1 MKKYAFF
8 LLASLALGACE
19 QYELDEF
26 LEEEQ
31 SISTPLLETKAI
43 ASLSDFDQITEL
55 IGLPLNVLNVGNST
69 FKYLSTAEFGDK
81 IDLHDQDDASGR
93 QRWYLQMPP
102 FLAIVPQ
109 LTLKKGNSFCN
120 GSNFVYMSAH
130 CQDPSNSIPEYPTL
144 KEYKLFPPT
153 ISPGMGAYL
162 KYHDDVLTI
171 DWGGIR
177 SGSASQLY
185 QLKSVSNDSRDL
197 RYLRSESISNPD
209 SYSQWFIVPVGEFKV
224 VDIQYEKNAAFG
236 DYITPKSVY
245 CEGIVVDDLPVS
257 ITREVSIQKTFT
269 TSSRFTE
276 TSNVVTQNQNSFSWS
291 LGFGD
296 VSLVHIG
303 FDGSIDN
310 SVTNEQS
317 VSYENYEENTT
328 TITKGYT
335 LQIAPHTPCRIEIL
349 KMTYNAS
356 LTYVLTLEKVGGEE
370 SGKRFRIKG
379 KWDGVVLSDL
389 YFRRSTV
396 DGNTELET
404 QLIPENAQ
412 TVQIGY

>member
-8 LLASLALGACE
+8 LLASLALGSCE
-19 QYELDEF
+19 QSE
-26 LEEEQ
+26 LEEFMESRHPVSSMAQ
-31 SISTPLLETKAI
+31 TRAA
-43 ASLSDFDQITEL
+43 ASLSDFDQVNEL
-55 IGLPLNVLNVGNST
+55 IGLPLNIINVGNPT
-69 FKYLSTAEFGDK
+69 FKYLSVVASGDK
-81 IDLHDQDDASGR
+81 VDLYDKDDASGR
-93 QRWYLQMPP
+93 QRWYLEYVGLDPKYP
-102 FLAIVPQ
+102 TII
-109 LTLKKGNSFCN
+109 LKNGNPMCN
-120 GSNFVYMSAH
+120 NDMGFALLSAK
-130 CQDPSNSIPEYPTL
+130 CQNQEVGAYPEYPILKPADDSYTL
-144 KEYKLFPPT
+144 VRLFRGHHFREIDNKL
-153 ISPGMGAYL
+153 YL
-162 KYHDDVLTI
+162 A
-171 DWGGIR
+171 WGGFSNTMID
-177 SGSASQLY
+177 GLALNWLQP
-185 QLKSVSNDSRDL
+185 KSVDSKDFKYIEESHPNDSF
-197 RYLRSESISNPD
+197 
-209 SYSQWFIVPVGEFKV
+209 QWTLVPVGEYKIIDV
-224 VDIQYEKNAAFG
+224 QYEKNVNSG
-236 DYITPKSVY
+236 DYIIPKAIY
-245 CEGIVVDDLPVS
+245 CEGIVVDDLSVS
-257 ITREVSIQKTFT
+257 ITREVSIQKTFK

-276 TSNVVTQNQNSFSWS
+276 TSNVVTQNQSSFSWS